1 MVLAGAQFLMVLDT
15 SVMNVNIAD
24 VAKDLHTTITG
35 IQAAITF
42 FALVMASLMITG
54 GTLGSR
60 WGRKPAFRIGLIV
73 YGLGSLITGLS
84 PNLAT
89 LLTGWSLLEGA
100 GSALILPAIVAL
112 VAANFPAPK
121 RPAVYGAIAAA
132 GAVGIAVGPLIG
144 GLVSTL
150 FSWRWIFI
158 SESVIVLIIL
168 VLLRSVA
175 DAPVTEKP
183 AFDVGGAIL
192 SVLGL
197 GLTVFAILRSAEW
210 GWLHPR
216 PAAPQLGAL
225 SATLPVMA
233 LGLLTLGFLLSYE
246 VRREGLGKPVLISA
260 SLLANR
266 QLRSCLTVFSF
277 QFAVQSGVF
286 FVVPLFL
293 TVVMGLS
300 PFATGLRLFPLSIA
314 LLATAAL
321 VPRLLPEASPRRMVT
336 LGIFAMSVAS
346 GLLATFILPTASAG
360 VVLIP
365 MLLMGL
371 GIGLV
376 STQLG
381 AVTVS
386 SADDSRSNEI
396 GGLQN
401 TATNLGYSI
410 GTAIAGSVL
419 IVVLTSASLASVNKN
434 SSLSPELQK
443 QATAQLASGAPF
455 LSNLQIEAAFKKADL
470 PQAQAAATL
479 ADYSDARIKALRW
492 ALLSVF
498 IMSLFGLLAARRLP
512 TTPASQLA
520 AAAP

>member
-1 MVLAGAQFLMVLDT
+1 MALNREKSSGSAVLMVLAGAQFLMVLDT

-260 SLLANR
+260 SLL
-266 QLRSCLTVFSF
+266 
-277 QFAVQSGVF
+277 
-286 FVVPLFL
+286 
-293 TVVMGLS
+293 
-300 PFATGLRLFPLSIA
+300 
-314 LLATAAL
+314 
-321 VPRLLPEASPRRMVT
+321 
-336 LGIFAMSVAS
+336 
-346 GLLATFILPTASAG
+346 
-360 VVLIP
+360 
-365 MLLMGL
+365 
-371 GIGLV
+371 
-376 STQLG
+376 
-381 AVTVS
+381 
-386 SADDSRSNEI
+386 
-396 GGLQN
+396 
-401 TATNLGYSI
+401 
-410 GTAIAGSVL
+410 
-419 IVVLTSASLASVNKN
+419 
-434 SSLSPELQK
+434 
-443 QATAQLASGAPF
+443 
-455 LSNLQIEAAFKKADL
+455 
-470 PQAQAAATL
+470 
-479 ADYSDARIKALRW
+479 
-492 ALLSVF
+492 
-498 IMSLFGLLAARRLP
+498 
-512 TTPASQLA
+512 
-520 AAAP
+520 